1 MNKIFS
7 LFRSWRQSIRGI
19 MSHLRVRRVQ
29 TKSIHSDTTL
39 VARLTKRRFP
49 TLQQWKYLP
58 RYLSTTERVGF
69 ILLVLLMIG
78 SLGAVAT
85 RFYLRTTIVV
95 PARGGSYTEALVG
108 APRFVNPIIAQTNDV
123 DLDLTRLI
131 FAGLFRHTETLR
143 LEPDLVERFTVS
155 EDQKT
160 YTLILKDGL
169 RFDDGEPLTTRDVAF
184 TITTIQDPE
193 WRSPLEPTLRG
204 VIADAIDERTIEL
217 KLHEPFAPF
226 LDNLTFGILP
236 EHIWADIPPTNA
248 AFADENLKPIGS
260 GLYRVE
266 SYVKNTNGITQ
277 YTLVRNPYS
286 HRTPPLLDRVIFRFF
301 PDAMTAF
308 EAVKNKQVDG
318 VSSVPPQLFASLER
332 EQRRLGIYTVS
343 TPQYTT
349 LFFKSASGAALG
361 DAKTRTALARA
372 IDRLQ
377 ILETVFVR
385 RGEIVSSMIPKGTP
399 GYNPNLDPITFDR
412 EAAKTLLKEAG
423 WKELAKEG
431 YGALWEKQERERR
444 EKAKENAATPTPL
457 LPPPALEQY
466 WDRNGT
472 ILTMEVTTIDNPD
485 LVATATII
493 KQAWE
498 AIGVPTNIV
507 RVEQAQWTKEV
518 LQPRHYTALL
528 TNILVGA
535 DPNPYPLWHSSQIE
549 YPGYNLAQFQNQ
561 DLDKLLEETRK
572 SLSVDERMTRYK
584 KIQEILRREMP
595 AFPLV
600 NQWYTY
606 AIDRN
611 VRGVTEDRILI
622 PADRFA
628 TIANWYVN
636 TKRIW
641 K

>member
-1 MNKIFS
+1 
-7 LFRSWRQSIRGI
+7 
-19 MSHLRVRRVQ
+19 MSNLRVRRVQ
-29 TKSIHSDTTL
+29 NKSIQSDTAL
-39 VARLTKRRFP
+39 VARLTMRRFP

-58 RYLSTTERVGF
+58 RYLSTTERVVF
-69 ILLVLLMIG
+69 VLLVLLMIG
-78 SLGAVAT
+78 SLSALAV
-85 RFYLRTTIVV
+85 RIYLRSTIVV

-131 FAGLFRHTETLR
+131 FSGLFRHTETLA

-160 YTLILKDGL
+160 YTLILKEDL
-169 RFDDGEPLTTRDVAF
+169 RFDNGEPLTARDVTF
-184 TITTIQDPE
+184 TINAIQDPE

-204 VIADAIDERTIEL
+204 VIADAIDERTLEL
-217 KLHEPFAPF
+217 KLREPFAPF

-260 GLYRVE
+260 GPFRVE

-277 YTLVRNPYS
+277 YTLVRNPYY
-286 HRTPPLLDRVIFRFF
+286 HRTPPLLDRTILRFF
-301 PDAMTAF
+301 PDATTAF
-308 EAVKNKQVDG
+308 EAVKNKQADG
-318 VSSVPPQLFASLER
+318 VSSVPRQLFTSLER
-332 EQRRLGIYTVS
+332 ERRLGTYTVS

-349 LFFKSASGAALG
+349 LFFKSASGTALG

-399 GYNPNLDPITFDR
+399 GYNPDLAPITFDR
-412 EAAKTLLKEAG
+412 EATKTILKEAG

-431 YGALWEKQERERR
+431 YGALWEKQERDRR
-444 EKAKENAATPTPL
+444 EKIKENTAAPTPL
-457 LPPPALEQY
+457 LPPPGLEQY

-472 ILTMEVTTIDNPD
+472 ILTMSITTIDDPD

-493 KQAWE
+493 KQVWE
-498 AIGVPTNIV
+498 ALGIPTEIV
-507 RVEQAQWTKEV
+507 SVSNAQWTKEV
-518 LQPRHYTALL
+518 LQPRRYTALL

-535 DPNPYPLWHSSQIE
+535 DPNPYQLWHSSQIE

-561 DLDKLLEETRK
+561 DLDTLLEEARK
-572 SLSVDERMTRYK
+572 SLSIDERITRYK
-584 KIQEILRREMP
+584 KIQEVLRREMP

-611 VRGVTEDRILI
+611 VRGVVQDRMLI

-628 TIANWYVN
+628 TITNWYVN
-636 TKRIW
+636 TKRVW